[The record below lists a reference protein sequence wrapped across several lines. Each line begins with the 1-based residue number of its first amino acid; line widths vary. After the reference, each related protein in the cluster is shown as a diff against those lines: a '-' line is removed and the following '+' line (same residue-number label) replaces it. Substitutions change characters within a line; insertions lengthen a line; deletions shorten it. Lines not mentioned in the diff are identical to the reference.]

1 MAESYFSQ
9 LSADLLRHGHSVR
22 FRATGESMHPTIRA
36 GDAITVQ
43 PVVPSDLRYADIM
56 LYRTE
61 RSVLAHRVVGRLK
74 AAGARGA
81 FLVRGDACMDCDEPV
96 AEAQVLGKVV
106 TVERGDRLIALDR
119 RTAKIWHLVRLF
131 VYRLKR
137 GGEHLGR

>member
-1 MAESYFSQ
+1 MTEGFFSQ

-22 FRATGESMHPTIRA
+22 FRTTGESMHPTIRA

-43 PVVPSDLRYADIM
+43 PVAPSALRFADIV

-61 RSVLAHRVVGRLK
+61 RSVLAHRVVGRPT

-81 FLVRGDACMDCDEPV
+81 FLLRGDACLECDEPV
-96 AEAQVLGKVV
+96 AEGQVLGKVV
-106 TVERGDRLIALDR
+106 TVERGDRVIALDR
-119 RTAKIWHLVRLF
+119 RTAKICHLVRLF

-137 GGEHLGR
+137 RVDLIVS